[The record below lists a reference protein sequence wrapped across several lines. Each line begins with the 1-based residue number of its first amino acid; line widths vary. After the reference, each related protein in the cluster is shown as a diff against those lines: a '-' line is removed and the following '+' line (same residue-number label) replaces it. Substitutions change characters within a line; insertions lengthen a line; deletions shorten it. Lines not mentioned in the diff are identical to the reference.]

1 MDLGAKPPAIKKRK
15 RERKKKKPSA
25 TSQLQGP
32 KNLTWAVSSLKIAWV
47 ELNLQ

>member
-32 KNLTWAVSSLKIAWV
+32 KNLT
-47 ELNLQ
+47 

>member
-32 KNLTWAVSSLKIAWV
+32 
-47 ELNLQ
+47 

>member
-1 MDLGAKPPAIKKRK
+1 MDLGAKPPAIKRRK

-32 KNLTWAVSSLKIAWV
+32 
-47 ELNLQ
+47 